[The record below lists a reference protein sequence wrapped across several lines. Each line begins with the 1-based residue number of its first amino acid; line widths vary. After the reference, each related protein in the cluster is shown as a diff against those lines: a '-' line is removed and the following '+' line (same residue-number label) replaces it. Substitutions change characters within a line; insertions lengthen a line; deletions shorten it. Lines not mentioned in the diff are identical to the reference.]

1 MRTWIFVG
9 LVIIGFTAPSAKAFT
24 TTEDL
29 IKNCKVAK
37 TLHDPTSRDTNKPT
51 STADTFSTTYCDVFF
66 YAFTQG
72 MLKQA
77 TSGKPRSEPRMC
89 LPPNSSQEWP
99 LVFLKFMEN
108 HPNRLH
114 EEAADTVWD
123 ALVEAYPCK
132 PPKK

>member
-1 MRTWIFVG
+1 MRPWVSAG
-9 LVIIGFTAPSAKAFT
+9 LLMMLIIVPSAQAFT

-37 TLHDPTSRDTNKPT
+37 SLTDTASPNR
-51 STADTFSTTYCDVFF
+51 STNVSDTFSTTYCSVFF

-72 MLKQA
+72 MFKEA
-77 TSGKPRSEPRMC
+77 ASGKPRSEPKMC
-89 LPPNSSQEWP
+89 LPPNSSSEWP
-99 LVFLKFMEN
+99 LVFLKYMDN

-132 PPKK
+132 APKK